1 MKSITR
7 GTFQVILLC
16 SLALISIKEAGAADN
31 ALIHQQIQQKTAAI
45 YSELVAVRNDLHQHP
60 ELSGEEQRTA
70 NKIAASLT
78 ALGLNVIRD
87 IGGHSIIGVLDSG
100 KPGKSV
106 AWRADIDAIPTA
118 EGVGHNCGH
127 DVHTTI
133 ALGMAEVLYS
143 LKSQLTG
150 KLIFVFQ
157 PAEEIYTGARAMLDE
172 GFLTAVKPDEF
183 YAAHIS
189 PMPAG
194 LVASKS
200 GYLYADYRQVN
211 LVFNN
216 VVKPKATIALAKQ
229 SIASLQSVAKE
240 SPFWNTANLMD
251 PTIGLG
257 HPNTIYQDYVV
268 VENRFN
274 VEQAN
279 GVLTVSGYVSASS
292 EALMQ
297 TVNKRLRQKIAN
309 SEFAASFVE
318 VNNQA
323 TQLTYSLQRGNINNA
338 AHFTEQSLQSM
349 AKVYGGSV
357 LKLYGVIPD
366 GRGDD
371 FAYFQQ
377 HIPGTYFLLGGS
389 DFSKGIVSMPHAPNF
404 AVDQRVI
411 EFGVN
416 YFSSL
421 LVERLHTH

>member
-1 MKSITR
+1 MKSITSC
-7 GTFQVILLC
+7 TFHVILLC
-16 SLALISIKEAGAADN
+16 ALALISFKEAGAAEN
-31 ALIHQQIQQKTAAI
+31 ALIHQQIQQKTAAM

-87 IGGHSIIGVLDSG
+87 IGGHSVIGVLNTG
-100 KPGKSV
+100 KPGKSL

-118 EGVGHNCGH
+118 EGIGHNCGH
-127 DVHTTI
+127 DIHTTI
-133 ALGMAEVLYS
+133 ALGMAEVLHS

-157 PAEEIYTGARAMLDE
+157 PAEETYTGAIAMLDE
-172 GFLTAVKPDEF
+172 GFLTAVQPDEF

-189 PMPAG
+189 PKPAG
-194 LVASKS
+194 LVASKA

-216 VVKPKATIALAKQ
+216 VIKPEATITPAKQ

-257 HPNTIYQDYVV
+257 HPNTIYQNYVV
-268 VENRFN
+268 VENRFD
-274 VEQAN
+274 VEHA
-279 GVLTVSGYVSASS
+279 GDALTVTGYVSASNG
-292 EALMQ
+292 ELMQ
-297 TVNKRLRQKIAN
+297 LINKRLRQKIAN
-309 SEFAASFVE
+309 NEFAASFVE

-323 TQLTYSLQRGNINNA
+323 TQLTYSLQRGNINNTA
-338 AHFTEQSLQSM
+338 QLTEQSLQSM
-349 AKVYGGSV
+349 AKVYDGRV

-366 GRGDD
+366 GRSDD

-377 HIPGTYFLLGGS
+377 HIPGTYFLLSGS
-389 DFSKGIVSMPHAPNF
+389 DFSKGVVAMPHAPNF
-404 AVDQRVI
+404 AVDERVI
-411 EFGVN
+411 EYGVN

-421 LVERLHTH
+421 LVERLGL

>member
-1 MKSITR
+1 MKSITC
-7 GTFQVILLC
+7 GTFHVILFC
-16 SLALISIKEAGAADN
+16 SLALISFKEAGAADN
-31 ALIHQQIQQKTAAI
+31 AHIHQQIQQKTAAI

-78 ALGLNVIRD
+78 AVGLNVIRD
-87 IGGHSIIGVLDSG
+87 IGGHSVIGVLDTG
-100 KPGKSV
+100 KPGKSL

-157 PAEEIYTGARAMLDE
+157 PAEENYTGARAMLDE
-172 GFLTAVKPDEF
+172 GFLTAVQPDEF
-183 YAAHIS
+183 YTAHIS

-194 LVASKS
+194 LVASKA

-216 VVKPKATIALAKQ
+216 VVNPEATIALAKQ

-257 HPNTIYQDYVV
+257 NPDTIYQNYVV
-268 VENRFN
+268 VENRFD
-274 VEQAN
+274 VEHA
-279 GVLTVSGYVSASS
+279 GDALTVSGYVSASNY
-292 EALMQ
+292 ELMQ
-297 TVNKRLRQKIAN
+297 LINKRLRQKIAN

-323 TQLTYSLQRGNINNA
+323 SQLTYSLQRGNINNA
-338 AHFTEQSLQSM
+338 AQLTEQSLQSM
-349 AKVYGGSV
+349 AKVYGGGV
-357 LKLYGVIPD
+357 LKLHGVIPD

-389 DFSKGIVSMPHAPNF
+389 DFSKGIVAMPHAPNF
-404 AVDQRVI
+404 AVDERVL
-411 EFGVN
+411 EYGVN

-421 LVERLHTH
+421 LVERLGL

>member
-1 MKSITR
+1 MKSITSC
-7 GTFQVILLC
+7 TFHVILLC
-16 SLALISIKEAGAADN
+16 ALALISFKEAGAAEN

-87 IGGHSIIGVLDSG
+87 IGGHSVIGVLNTG
-100 KPGKSV
+100 KPGKSL
-106 AWRADIDAIPTA
+106 AWRADIDAIRTA
-118 EGVGHNCGH
+118 KGIGHNCGH

-133 ALGMAEVLYS
+133 ALGMAEVLQS

-157 PAEEIYTGARAMLDE
+157 PAEETYTGAIAMLDE
-172 GFLTAVKPDEF
+172 GFLTAVQPDEF

-189 PMPAG
+189 PKPAG
-194 LVASKS
+194 LVASKA

-216 VVKPKATIALAKQ
+216 VVKPEATISLAKQ

-257 HPNTIYQDYVV
+257 HPNTIYQNYVV
-268 VENRFN
+268 VENRFD
-274 VEQAN
+274 VEHA
-279 GVLTVSGYVSASS
+279 GDALTVSGYVSASND
-292 EALMQ
+292 ELMQ
-297 TVNKRLRQKIAN
+297 LISKRLRQKLAN

-323 TQLTYSLQRGNINNA
+323 TQLTYSLQRGNINNTA
-338 AHFTEQSLQSM
+338 QLTEQSLQSM
-349 AKVYGGSV
+349 AKVYDGGV
-357 LKLYGVIPD
+357 L
-366 GRGDD
+366 
-371 FAYFQQ
+371 
-377 HIPGTYFLLGGS
+377 
-389 DFSKGIVSMPHAPNF
+389 
-404 AVDQRVI
+404 
-411 EFGVN
+411 
-416 YFSSL
+416 
-421 LVERLHTH
+421 

>member
-1 MKSITR
+1 MQSITR
-7 GTFQVILLC
+7 STYHVILLC
-16 SLALISIKEAGAADN
+16 SLALISFKEANAADN
-31 ALIHQQIQQKTAAI
+31 AQIHQQIQQKTAAI
-45 YSELVAVRNDLHQHP
+45 YSDLVAVRNDLHQHP

-70 NKIAASLT
+70 NVIAASL
-78 ALGLNVIRD
+78 ADLGLEVIRD
-87 IGGHSIIGVLDSG
+87 IGGHSVIGVLDTG

-127 DVHTTI
+127 DIHTTI

-157 PAEEIYTGARAMLDE
+157 PAEESYTGARAMLDD
-172 GFLTAVKPDEF
+172 GLLTAVHPDEF

-194 LVASKS
+194 LVASKAD
-200 GYLYADYRQVN
+200 YLYADYRQVN
-211 LVFNN
+211 LVFTN
-216 VVKPKATIALAKQ
+216 VTEPEAIIALVKQ
-229 SIASLQSVAKE
+229 SIRSLQSVAE
-240 SPFWNTANLMD
+240 DSPFWNTANLMD

-257 HPNTIYQDYVV
+257 HPNTIYQNYVV
-268 VENRFN
+268 VENHFD
-274 VEQAN
+274 VDHA
-279 GVLTVSGYVSASS
+279 GDALTVSGYVSASNN
-292 EALMQ
+292 ALMESINQ
-297 TVNKRLRQKIAN
+297 SLRQKIAN
-309 SEFAASFVE
+309 SEFAAFFVE

-338 AHFTEQSLQSM
+338 AQLTEQSLQSM
-349 AKVYGGSV
+349 AKVYGGRV

-389 DFSKGIVSMPHAPNF
+389 DFSKGIVAMPHAPNF
-404 AVDQRVI
+404 GVDERVI
-411 EFGVN
+411 EYGVN

-421 LVERLHTH
+421 LVERLGL

>member
-1 MKSITR
+1 MKSITS
-7 GTFQVILLC
+7 GIFHVILLC
-16 SLALISIKEAGAADN
+16 SLALISFQEAGAADN
-31 ALIHQQIQQKTAAI
+31 AFIHQQIQQKTSAI
-45 YSELVAVRNDLHQHP
+45 YSELVAVRNNLHQHP

-70 NKIAASLT
+70 SKIAASLT
-78 ALGLNVIRD
+78 ALGLDVIRD
-87 IGGHSIIGVLDSG
+87 IGGHSVIGVIDTG

-118 EGVGHNCGH
+118 EGAGHNCGH
-127 DVHTTI
+127 DIHTTV

-157 PAEEIYTGARAMLDE
+157 PAEETYTGARAMLDE
-172 GFLTAVKPDEF
+172 GFLTAVQPDEF

-194 LVASKS
+194 LVASKA

-216 VVKPKATIALAKQ
+216 VVEPEATIALAKQ
-229 SIASLQSVAKE
+229 SIMSLQSVAKE

-257 HPNTIYQDYVV
+257 NPDTIYQNYVV
-268 VENRFN
+268 VESRFD
-274 VEQAN
+274 VEHA
-279 GVLTVSGYVSASS
+279 GEALTVSGYVSASNN
-292 EALMQ
+292 ELMQ
-297 TVNKRLRQKIAN
+297 LINKRLRQKMAD

-318 VNNQA
+318 VNNQS

-338 AHFTEQSLQSM
+338 AQLTEQSLQSM
-349 AKVYGGSV
+349 AKIYGGGV

-389 DFSKGIVSMPHAPNF
+389 DFSKGIVAMPHAPNF
-404 AVDQRVI
+404 AVDERVI
-411 EFGVN
+411 EYGVN

-421 LVERLHTH
+421 LVERLGL